1 MTLLWL
7 ATAWLAGAG
16 AAAAGFADLSPGVI
30 PIGAGAALG
39 LVGSGRGHLALL
51 VAACALVAG
60 LAALRYENA
69 RPPLRPGGIASFND
83 VDPISVRGTVVQEP
97 EPRGASQRLRLR
109 AESYDDGS
117 GWRPTAGGVLV
128 TTRPFPSFQ
137 YGDRLEVTGRLE
149 APPTFE
155 TFDYR
160 EYLAR
165 QGVVSLAAFPEI
177 RRVGTGGGSPVARA
191 LADVRRWLGDGLDR
205 ALTEPEAALAKG
217 ILLGQRSALPRDLT
231 DDFNRSGISHLVAIS
246 GYNVTLVA
254 GLAVG
259 SLGWLLGRRPAT
271 VAAMAL
277 VVVFAL
283 LVGAGPSVLRAA
295 IMGIVMLGASL
306 AGRPGSGLTAVA
318 LAAAALTV
326 WRPLAIDDVSFQ
338 LSFAATLGLL
348 LLARPIADRL
358 GATLVRVLPA
368 GLATPLAE
376 NLAVTTAA
384 SLAVLPIIAANF
396 GRVSVVAIP
405 ANLVAVPA
413 FPLILVSSAVAAV
426 AGSLWPP
433 LAGYVGQAAYLPLA
447 YLVDVGRFASS
458 VPAAALSLPRIGL
471 WAAALMYVAVA
482 ALVLVLR
489 LRGRPELAEHAR
501 LRLGPAVPATCLVV
515 GLSVMVWA
523 GVFSGDSGRLRVT
536 VLDIGQGDAILIET
550 PAGHNILIDGG
561 PSEAAIMQALGRALS
576 PRVRR
581 IDLVVLSHAQDDHV
595 TGLVSVLERY
605 SVGSVLAPPLPG
617 GSAAYA
623 AWQAEVESGAVTS
636 REAVASTWIDLG
648 RGVRLE
654 VLAPPDPP
662 LRGTP
667 DDLNS
672 NSIVLRLVYGD
683 LSFLLT
689 GDLSA
694 EGEEALLRTGVDL
707 RSAVLKLG
715 HHGSDGSSTAAF
727 LAAVRP
733 SVAVASAGAG
743 NNFGHPSPST
753 ILRLGATPLLRTDRN
768 GSVRFETDGKR
779 LWADIERA
787 SGSAA
792 ERRPAR

>member
-30 PIGAGAALG
+30 PVGAGAALG
-39 LVGSGRGHLALL
+39 LVGSGRGRLALL
-51 VAACALVAG
+51 LAACALVAG
-60 LAALRYENA
+60 LGMLRYEDA
-69 RPPLRPGGIASFND
+69 RPRLRPGGVASFND
-83 VDPISVRGTVVQEP
+83 LDPVSVRGTVVQEP
-97 EPRGASQRLRLR
+97 EPRGTSQRIRLR
-109 AESYDDGS
+109 VESYDDAS
-117 GWRPTAGGVLV
+117 VWRATAGGVLV
-128 TTRPFPSFQ
+128 TTRPFPVFR
-137 YGDRLEVTGRLE
+137 YGDRLELSGRLE
-149 APPTFE
+149 TPPTFE
-155 TFDYR
+155 SFDYR

-177 RRVGTGGGSPVARA
+177 RRVGTGGGSPVARV
-191 LADVRRWLGDGLDR
+191 LADVRRRLGDGLDR
-205 ALTEPEAALAKG
+205 ALPEPEAALAKG

-271 VAAMAL
+271 VAAVCL

-413 FPLILVSSAVAAV
+413 FPLILVSSAVA
-426 AGSLWPP
+426 GSLWPP

-489 LRGRPELAEHAR
+489 LRGRPEPVEHSR

-623 AWQAEVESGAVTS
+623 AWQGEIESGDVPVRQATGGG
-636 REAVASTWIDLG
+636 WIDLG

-662 LRGTP
+662 LRGTA

-707 RSAVLKLG
+707 RSVVLKLG
-715 HHGSDGSSTAAF
+715 HHGSDGSSTPAF

-733 SVAVASAGAG
+733 SVAVVSAGAG
-743 NNFGHPSPST
+743 NSFGHPSPST
-753 ILRLGATPLLRTDRN
+753 ILRLGTAPLLRTDRN
-768 GSVRFETDGKR
+768 GNVRFETDGKR
-779 LWADIERA
+779 LWADVERA
-787 SGSAA
+787 SGPAA
-792 ERRPAR
+792 ERRLGR